1 MAEAGAPAAR
11 CRLYLSAPAAL
22 PADFAASLAAVLAAG
37 DVACLRLAPG
47 AEIRPLVALA
57 QTRGCA
63 VLLDGHPELVT
74 DLGADG
80 VHLGDPADYENARRL
95 LGPEASIGVF
105 CGDSRHLA
113 METSEAGADYIAF
126 VPDLDLVA
134 WWAELM
140 VVPVVVELG
149 DDLERAA
156 DFIAA
161 SADFICPGLA
171 LWREPEDAAAAVRRL
186 SALLG

>member
-11 CRLYLSAPAAL
+11 CRLYLAAPTAL
-22 PADFAASLAAVLAAG
+22 PADFAASLAAVLKAG

-47 AEIRPLVALA
+47 PDIRPLVALA
-57 QTRGCA
+57 QAQACA
-63 VLLDGHPELVT
+63 VLLAGRPDLVG
-74 DLGADG
+74 DMGADG

-95 LGPEASIGVF
+95 LGATASIGVF
-105 CGDSRHLA
+105 CDASRHLA
-113 METSEAGADYIAF
+113 MEASEAGADYVAF
-126 VPDLDLVA
+126 ASDLDLVA

-149 DDLERAA
+149 DNLERAA

-161 SADFICPGLA
+161 GADFICPGEA
-171 LWREPEDAAAAVRRL
+171 LWHDPEGAAAAVRRL
-186 SALLG
+186 RRLLG